1 MNLGSSIVADSSPRS
16 RIKLPLAPS
25 LERRRLQIY
34 AALLMI
40 DAFAI
45 LAGFQFTSYV
55 YLGQTIDDN
64 SMLQAQILIPIFWTS
79 ALALQV
85 YSLAAITR
93 TFFAQRRVAA
103 ALLMSGALLMFAG
116 FATKSTENFSRFASI
131 LGLAVALFLLV
142 WVRALVR
149 PLVRRHCG
157 ESAINILMIDDGG
170 DPLRVAHAY
179 HVDAREHHLRPDL
192 SDPHMLDRLGL
203 YMMNMD
209 RVMVSCT
216 PERRGPWALVFKSA
230 NVSGEILDREVR
242 ELGVIGARRGRDF
255 GSLVVSS
262 GPLGLRSRAIKRAF
276 DTTLAVAAVM
286 VLSPLLLTIAVLIK
300 LEDGGPILFVQRR
313 TGRGNRFF
321 PILKFRS
328 MRVERTDAAGTR
340 SASLDDDRITRIG
353 RLIRRTSVDE
363 LPQLFNVIL
372 GQMSSRIGEIAIM
385 EVEPLVFDMRI
396 LIDILDATSVER
408 RGPALEAV
416 YDIALF
422 KQKSGQVSAILTG
435 DTGDQRDFRIFAHS
449 YVSTPI
455 FVQRNN

>member
-1 MNLGSSIVADSSPRS
+1 MNSGTTIVAEPAQRS

-34 AALLMI
+34 AAFLML
-40 DAFAI
+40 DAIAI
-45 LAGFQFTSYV
+45 LLAFQFTSYV
-55 YLGQTIDDN
+55 YIGQAADENT
-64 SMLQAQILIPIFWTS
+64 MLQAQILIPIFWTT
-79 ALALQV
+79 ALSMQV
-85 YSLAAITR
+85 YSLTAITR

-142 WVRALVR
+142 WLRALMR
-149 PLVRRHCG
+149 PLVRSHCG
-157 ESAINILMIDDGG
+157 ESAVNVLMIDDGG
-170 DPLRVAHAY
+170 DALRVPHAY
-179 HVDAREHHLRPDL
+179 HIDAREHHLRPDL

-230 NVSGEILDREVR
+230 NVSGEIVDREVR

-276 DTTLAVAAVM
+276 DTTLAVAAVLA
-286 VLSPLLLTIAVLIK
+286 LSPLLITVAILIK

-321 PILKFRS
+321 PIFKFRS
-328 MRVERTDAAGTR
+328 MRAEKADAAGTR

-372 GQMSSRIGEIAIM
+372 GHMSSRIGKVAIM
-385 EVEPLVFDMRI
+385 EVEPLMLDVGI
-396 LIDILDATSVER
+396 LIDVFNTSGVE
-408 RGPALEAV
+408 
-416 YDIALF
+416 
-422 KQKSGQVSAILTG
+422 
-435 DTGDQRDFRIFAHS
+435 
-449 YVSTPI
+449 
-455 FVQRNN
+455 